1 MGCRKIYTDFSEEGS
16 PLKLIFSK
24 NRVLDYYPFGMLMPN
39 RHEQTPEY
47 RYGFNGMEKDDEVKS
62 AGNSYTTEFRQYD
75 SRLGRWLS
83 LDPLMAKYPGQS
95 AYAGFNNNPMFFV
108 DPLGLEGETNISLQ
122 VG

>member
-1 MGCRKIYTDFSEEGS
+1 MYIYYSTPWDAEKFILIFSEEGS

-62 AGNSYTTEFRQYD
+62 AGNSLYY
-75 SRLGRWLS
+75 
-83 LDPLMAKYPGQS
+83 
-95 AYAGFNNNPMFFV
+95 
-108 DPLGLEGETNISLQ
+108 
-122 VG
+122 